1 MPQPLFHATAN
12 RVETYLGGVE
22 FCLLHPPAGG
32 DIILWGEGCSGRKVE
47 MEEAVGGAHYEFAV
61 LVGIGQG
68 KEIGELVLGDFHSY
82 LFFYFSDDSFLCA
95 LSWVDK
101 SANDVECALGWFES
115 SASHEDFALLV
126 LDDCHGGS
134 GGIVV
139 EGEAAIVASL
149 GLTVVDTK
157 AR

>member
-32 DIILWGEGCSGRKVE
+32 DVVLGEERRGGRQVE
-47 MEEAVGGAHYEFAV
+47 MEEAVCGAHDKVAV

-68 KEIGELVLGDFHSY
+68 KETGELVFRDFHSN
-82 LFFYFSDDSFLCA
+82 LFFYFSDNGFLCA